1 MSQVDPKFQ
10 THMAS
15 HAPPEMKVWHCKDDY
30 KRGIIINQE
39 MVDQPSRAK
48 RKRDEEDDQKP
59 AVKLKKDMP
68 EDDQENQDDQHSH
81 DQEMIKK
88 EYIEEMF

>member
-30 KRGIIINQE
+30 KWGGGGGGGG
-39 MVDQPSRAK
+39 PH
-48 RKRDEEDDQKP
+48 KP
-59 AVKLKKDMP
+59 RNRWSTK
-68 EDDQENQDDQHSH
+68 QS
-81 DQEMIKK
+81 
-88 EYIEEMF
+88 